1 MNKSEATALI
11 KELNKASEAYYNTG
25 HLIMSDAEFDSK
37 IEDLRRWESAT
48 GIILEKSPTQN
59 VGASILKDIKEVTHK
74 TPMLSLDKV
83 HSVDEILKFAKDNPL
98 TASVKLDGITI
109 RLTYDKNGNLIL
121 AESRGNGVVG
131 NDLTEHVK
139 NFQNVPSHIERYGSQ
154 YIIDG
159 EALIKLD
166 DFDEVNRNG
175 EFKNSRNLTAGTLA
189 SLDTSVVKNRK
200 IRWYAWENVTGS
212 AYNSFSMALLE
223 AKNLGFDVVPNKL
236 ISREHPGENI
246 NVSESTIDYFIEM
259 AKQENLP
266 QDGVVFKFDN
276 IKYGRSLGNT
286 THHFRN
292 GIAYKVYN
300 DSVETTLKSIEWT
313 MGKTGT
319 LCPVAIFD
327 PVEIEGTTVEKASL
341 HNITMMYSLIGRPWK
356 GQKIGVY
363 KANLIIPQVRW
374 GEKIGDRTCED
385 ILKLSFINIPQCCPY
400 CGSKTSIKR
409 ENDSETLYCTNE
421 NCKGRLLGK
430 LSHAASRNA
439 LDIDGLSEAT
449 IKKFIELGWLD
460 SIESFF
466 RLSDHK
472 SEISHLSGFGKKST
486 EKLLAAIESCR
497 HTTLDRFLYALS
509 IPMVGKTVSKQIS
522 DLCNGNFEKL
532 CTLITL
538 HGASYFNCLDG
549 VGDSIT
555 SSLNSFWNTNQNKV
569 INVSKNFVFEENRPT
584 ETTSELSGKTF
595 CVTGSLKHFSN
606 RDELKQRIKDMGGKV
621 SDSVTGKTS
630 FLINNDSKSTSGK
643 NKKAHELNIPIITE
657 EQFLEM
663 IGGN

>member
-1 MNKSEATALI
+1 MDKSEATALI

-25 HLIMSDAEFDSK
+25 HPIMSDYDFDKK
-37 IEDLRRWESAT
+37 IDMLKKWEEES
-48 GIILEKSPTQN
+48 GIVMADSPTHKIGYI
-59 VGASILKDIKEVTHK
+59 VSDELKEVTHNH
-74 TPMLSLDKV
+74 PMLSLDKTKSASELADFV
-83 HSVDEILKFAKDNPL
+83 GNNECIL
-98 TASVKLDGITI
+98 SVKCDG
-109 RLTYDKNGNLIL
+109 LTTSLRYANGKLVS
-121 AESRGNGVVG
+121 AETRGNGLKG
-131 NDLTEHVK
+131 FDCL
-139 NFQNVPSHIERYGSQ
+139 QNVLTMNNVPKEIPYKDNL
-154 YIIDG
+154 IIDG
-159 EALIKLD
+159 ESIVGWDTFRRINDSILD
-166 DFDEVNRNG
+166 ESKKYKHPRNLASG
-175 EFKNSRNLTAGTLA
+175 SLGLLDSKEAASRNMRFVAWRVIKGFEHK
-189 SLDTSVVKNRK
+189 SVYSDLKRAESN
-200 IRWYAWENVTGS
+200 
-212 AYNSFSMALLE
+212 
-223 AKNLGFDVVPNKL
+223 GFEVVPMWFYSNKL
-236 ISREHPGENI
+236 GKEMLSIMLDQLKEKAESENI
-246 NVSESTIDYFIEM
+246 PYDGAVMAVDDYSLAESMGRTD
-259 AKQENLP
+259 
-266 QDGVVFKFDN
+266 KFFRHS
-276 IKYGRSLGNT
+276 ISYKYEDDLFDT
-286 THHFRN
+286 VLT
-292 GIAYKVYN
+292 
-300 DSVETTLKSIEWT
+300 DIEWNT
-313 MGKTGT
+313 SKTG
-319 LCPVAIFD
+319 LINPVAIFK
-327 PVEIEGTTVEKASL
+327 PVDLNGAVTTRATL
-341 HNITMMYSLIGRPWK
+341 HNITYIKDMMLG
-356 GQKIGVY
+356 
-363 KANLIIPQVRW
+363 
-374 GEKIGDRTCED
+374 IGDR
-385 ILKLSFINIPQCCPY
+385 IRIYRSNMVIPKVHESIDKSGHFKIPSRCPA
-400 CGSKTSIKR
+400 CGAPTKIAK

-466 RLSDHK
+466 HLSDHK

-522 DLCNGNFEKL
+522 DLCDGNFEKL

-555 SSLNSFWNTNQNKV
+555 SSLNNFWNTNQNKV
-569 INVSKNFVFEENRPT
+569 INVSKNFIFEENQPT

-621 SDSVTGKTS
+621 SDSVTSKTS

>member
-1 MNKSEATALI
+1 MDKSEATALI

-25 HLIMSDAEFDSK
+25 HPIMSDYDFDKK
-37 IEDLRRWESAT
+37 IDMLKKWEEES
-48 GIILEKSPTQN
+48 GIVMADSPTHKIGYI
-59 VGASILKDIKEVTHK
+59 VSDELKEVTHNH
-74 TPMLSLDKV
+74 PMLSLDKTK
-83 HSVDEILKFAKDNPL
+83 SVSELADFVGNNECIL
-98 TASVKLDGITI
+98 SVKCDG
-109 RLTYDKNGNLIL
+109 LTTSLRYANGKLVS
-121 AESRGNGVVG
+121 AETRGNGLKG
-131 NDLTEHVK
+131 FDCL
-139 NFQNVPSHIERYGSQ
+139 QNVLTMNNVPKEIPYKDNL
-154 YIIDG
+154 IIDG
-159 EALIKLD
+159 ESIVGWDTFRRINDSILD
-166 DFDEVNRNG
+166 ESKKYKHPRNLASG
-175 EFKNSRNLTAGTLA
+175 SLGLLDSKEAASRNMRFVAWRVIKGFEHK
-189 SLDTSVVKNRK
+189 SVYSDLKRAESN
-200 IRWYAWENVTGS
+200 
-212 AYNSFSMALLE
+212 
-223 AKNLGFDVVPNKL
+223 GFEVVPMWFYSNKL
-236 ISREHPGENI
+236 GKEMLSIMLDQLKEKAESENI
-246 NVSESTIDYFIEM
+246 PYDGAVMAVDDYSLAESMGRTD
-259 AKQENLP
+259 
-266 QDGVVFKFDN
+266 KFFRHS
-276 IKYGRSLGNT
+276 ISYKYEDDLFDT
-286 THHFRN
+286 VLT
-292 GIAYKVYN
+292 
-300 DSVETTLKSIEWT
+300 DIEWNT
-313 MGKTGT
+313 SKTG
-319 LCPVAIFD
+319 LINPVAIFK
-327 PVEIEGTTVEKASL
+327 PVDLNGAVTTRATL
-341 HNITMMYSLIGRPWK
+341 HNITYIKDMMLG
-356 GQKIGVY
+356 
-363 KANLIIPQVRW
+363 
-374 GEKIGDRTCED
+374 IGDR
-385 ILKLSFINIPQCCPY
+385 IRIYRSNMVIPKVHESIDKSGHFKIPSRCPA
-400 CGSKTSIKR
+400 CGAPTKIAK

-466 RLSDHK
+466 HLSDHK

-522 DLCNGNFEKL
+522 DLCDGNFEKL

-555 SSLNSFWNTNQNKV
+555 SSLNSFWNANQNKV
-569 INVSKNFVFEENRPT
+569 INVSKNFVFEENQPT

-621 SDSVTGKTS
+621 SDSVTSKTS

>member
-1 MNKSEATALI
+1 MYLEVKIDKSEATALI

-25 HLIMSDAEFDSK
+25 HPIMSDYDFDKK
-37 IEDLRRWESAT
+37 IDMLKKWEEES
-48 GIILEKSPTQN
+48 GIVMADSPTHKIGYI
-59 VGASILKDIKEVTHK
+59 VSDELKEVTHNH
-74 TPMLSLDKV
+74 PMLSLDKTKSASELADFV
-83 HSVDEILKFAKDNPL
+83 GNNECIL
-98 TASVKLDGITI
+98 SVKCDG
-109 RLTYDKNGNLIL
+109 LTTSLRYANGKLVS
-121 AESRGNGVVG
+121 AETRGNGLKG
-131 NDLTEHVK
+131 FDCL
-139 NFQNVPSHIERYGSQ
+139 QNVLTMNNVPKEIPYKDNL
-154 YIIDG
+154 IIDG
-159 EALIKLD
+159 ESIVGWDTFRRINDSILD
-166 DFDEVNRNG
+166 ESKKYKHPRNLASG
-175 EFKNSRNLTAGTLA
+175 SLGLLDSKEAASRNMRFVAWRVIKGFEHK
-189 SLDTSVVKNRK
+189 SVYSDLKRAESN
-200 IRWYAWENVTGS
+200 
-212 AYNSFSMALLE
+212 
-223 AKNLGFDVVPNKL
+223 GFEVVPMWFYSNKL
-236 ISREHPGENI
+236 GKEMLSIMLDQLKEKAESENI
-246 NVSESTIDYFIEM
+246 PYDGAVMAVDDYSLAESMGRTD
-259 AKQENLP
+259 
-266 QDGVVFKFDN
+266 KFFRHS
-276 IKYGRSLGNT
+276 ISYKYEDDLFDT
-286 THHFRN
+286 VLT
-292 GIAYKVYN
+292 
-300 DSVETTLKSIEWT
+300 DIEWNT
-313 MGKTGT
+313 SKTG
-319 LCPVAIFD
+319 LINPVAIFK
-327 PVEIEGTTVEKASL
+327 PVDLNGAVTTRATL
-341 HNITMMYSLIGRPWK
+341 HNITYIKDMMLG
-356 GQKIGVY
+356 
-363 KANLIIPQVRW
+363 
-374 GEKIGDRTCED
+374 IGDR
-385 ILKLSFINIPQCCPY
+385 IRIYRSNMVIPKVHESIDKSGHFKIPSRCPA
-400 CGSKTSIKR
+400 CGAPTKIAK

-466 RLSDHK
+466 HLSDHK

-522 DLCNGNFEKL
+522 DLCDGNFEKL

-555 SSLNSFWNTNQNKV
+555 SSLNSFWNANQNKV
-569 INVSKNFVFEENRPT
+569 INVSKNFVFEENQPT

-621 SDSVTGKTS
+621 SDSVTSKTS

>member
-1 MNKSEATALI
+1 MDKSEATALI

-25 HLIMSDAEFDSK
+25 HPIMSDYDFDKK
-37 IEDLRRWESAT
+37 IDMLKKWEEES
-48 GIILEKSPTQN
+48 GIVMADSPTHK
-59 VGASILKDIKEVTHK
+59 VGYVVADELKKVMHNH
-74 TPMLSLDKV
+74 PMLSLDKTK
-83 HSVDEILKFAKDNPL
+83 SVSELADFVGNNECIL
-98 TASVKLDGITI
+98 SVKCDGLTTSLRYANGKLVSAETRGNGLKGFDCLQNVLTMNNVPKEIPYKDDLVIDGESIVGWDTFRRINDGILDESKKYKHPRNLASGSLGLLDSKEAACRNMRFVAWRVIKGFEHKSVFSDLKRAESNGFEVVPMWFYSNKLGKETLSTMLDQLKEKAEAENI
-109 RLTYDKNGNLIL
+109 PYDGAVMAVDDYSL
-121 AESRGNGVVG
+121 AESMGRTDEFFRHSISYKYED
-131 NDLTEHVK
+131 DL
-139 NFQNVPSHIERYGSQ
+139 
-154 YIIDG
+154 
-159 EALIKLD
+159 
-166 DFDEVNRNG
+166 FDTV
-175 EFKNSRNLTAGTLA
+175 LT
-189 SLDTSVVKNRK
+189 D
-200 IRWYAWENVTGS
+200 
-212 AYNSFSMALLE
+212 
-223 AKNLGFDVVPNKL
+223 
-236 ISREHPGENI
+236 
-246 NVSESTIDYFIEM
+246 
-259 AKQENLP
+259 
-266 QDGVVFKFDN
+266 
-276 IKYGRSLGNT
+276 
-286 THHFRN
+286 
-292 GIAYKVYN
+292 
-300 DSVETTLKSIEWT
+300 IEWNT
-313 MGKTGT
+313 SKTG
-319 LCPVAIFD
+319 LINPVAIFK
-327 PVEIEGTTVEKASL
+327 PVDLNGAVTTRATL
-341 HNITMMYSLIGRPWK
+341 HNITYIKDMMLG
-356 GQKIGVY
+356 
-363 KANLIIPQVRW
+363 
-374 GEKIGDRTCED
+374 IGDR
-385 ILKLSFINIPQCCPY
+385 IRIYRSNMVIPKVHESIDKSGHFKIPSRCPA
-400 CGSKTSIKR
+400 CGAPTKIAK

-449 IKKFIELGWLD
+449 IKKFIELSWLD

-466 RLSDHK
+466 HLSDRK

-522 DLCNGNFEKL
+522 DFCDGNFEKL

-569 INVSKNFVFEENRPT
+569 INVSKNFVFEENQPT

-595 CVTGSLKHFSN
+595 CVTGSLKRFSN

>member
-1 MNKSEATALI
+1 MDKSEATALI
-11 KELNKASEAYYNTG
+11 KELNKASESYYNTG
-25 HLIMSDAEFDSK
+25 HPIMSDYDFDKK
-37 IEDLRRWESAT
+37 IDMLKKWEEES
-48 GIILEKSPTQN
+48 GIVMADSPTHKIGYI
-59 VGASILKDIKEVTHK
+59 VSDELKEVTHNH
-74 TPMLSLDKV
+74 PMLSLDKTKSASELADFV
-83 HSVDEILKFAKDNPL
+83 GNNECIL
-98 TASVKLDGITI
+98 SVKCDG
-109 RLTYDKNGNLIL
+109 LTTSLRYANGKLVS
-121 AESRGNGVVG
+121 AETRGNGLKG
-131 NDLTEHVK
+131 FDCL
-139 NFQNVPSHIERYGSQ
+139 QNVLTMNNVPKEIPYKDNL
-154 YIIDG
+154 IIDG
-159 EALIKLD
+159 ESIVGWDTFRRINDSILD
-166 DFDEVNRNG
+166 ESKKYKHPRNLASG
-175 EFKNSRNLTAGTLA
+175 SLGLLDSKEAASRNMRFVAWRVIKGFEHK
-189 SLDTSVVKNRK
+189 SVYSDLKRAESN
-200 IRWYAWENVTGS
+200 
-212 AYNSFSMALLE
+212 
-223 AKNLGFDVVPNKL
+223 GFEVVPMWFYSNKL
-236 ISREHPGENI
+236 GKEMLSTMLDQLKEKAEAENI
-246 NVSESTIDYFIEM
+246 PYDGAVMAVDDYSLAESMGRTDEFFRHSISYKYEDD
-259 AKQENLP
+259 L
-266 QDGVVFKFDN
+266 FDTV
-276 IKYGRSLGNT
+276 LT
-286 THHFRN
+286 
-292 GIAYKVYN
+292 
-300 DSVETTLKSIEWT
+300 DIEWNT
-313 MGKTGT
+313 SKTG
-319 LCPVAIFD
+319 LINPVAIFK
-327 PVEIEGTTVEKASL
+327 PVDLNGAVTTRATL
-341 HNITMMYSLIGRPWK
+341 HNITYIKDMMLG
-356 GQKIGVY
+356 
-363 KANLIIPQVRW
+363 
-374 GEKIGDRTCED
+374 IGDR
-385 ILKLSFINIPQCCPY
+385 IRIYRSNMVIPKVHESIDKSGHFKIPSRCPA
-400 CGSKTSIKR
+400 CGAPTKIAK

-439 LDIDGLSEAT
+439 LDIEGLSEAT

-466 RLSDHK
+466 HLSDHK

-522 DLCNGNFEKL
+522 DFCDGNFEKL

-555 SSLNSFWNTNQNKV
+555 SSLNSFWNANQNKV
-569 INVSKNFVFEENRPT
+569 INVSKNFVFEENQPT
-584 ETTSELSGKTF
+584 ETTSELSGKTL

>member
-1 MNKSEATALI
+1 MDKNEATALI

-25 HLIMSDAEFDSK
+25 HPIMSDYDFDKK
-37 IEDLRRWESAT
+37 IDMLKKWEEES
-48 GIILEKSPTQN
+48 GIVMADSPTHKIGYI
-59 VGASILKDIKEVTHK
+59 VSDELKEVTHNH
-74 TPMLSLDKV
+74 PMLSLDKTKSASELADFV
-83 HSVDEILKFAKDNPL
+83 GNNECIL
-98 TASVKLDGITI
+98 SVKCDG
-109 RLTYDKNGNLIL
+109 LTTSLRYANGKLVS
-121 AESRGNGVVG
+121 AETRGNGLKG
-131 NDLTEHVK
+131 FECL
-139 NFQNVPSHIERYGSQ
+139 QNVLTMNNVPKEIPYKDNL
-154 YIIDG
+154 IIDG
-159 EALIKLD
+159 ESIVGWDTFRRINDSILD
-166 DFDEVNRNG
+166 ESKKYKHPRNLASG
-175 EFKNSRNLTAGTLA
+175 SLGLLDSKEAASRNMRFVAWRVIKGFEHK
-189 SLDTSVVKNRK
+189 SVYSDLKRAESN
-200 IRWYAWENVTGS
+200 
-212 AYNSFSMALLE
+212 
-223 AKNLGFDVVPNKL
+223 GFEVVPMWFYSNKL
-236 ISREHPGENI
+236 GKEMLSIMLDQLKEKAESENI
-246 NVSESTIDYFIEM
+246 PYDGAVMAVDDYSLAESMGRTD
-259 AKQENLP
+259 
-266 QDGVVFKFDN
+266 KFFRHS
-276 IKYGRSLGNT
+276 ISYKYEDDLFDT
-286 THHFRN
+286 VLT
-292 GIAYKVYN
+292 
-300 DSVETTLKSIEWT
+300 DIEWNT
-313 MGKTGT
+313 SKTG
-319 LCPVAIFD
+319 LINPVAIFK
-327 PVEIEGTTVEKASL
+327 PVDLNGAVTTRATL
-341 HNITMMYSLIGRPWK
+341 HNITYIKDMMLG
-356 GQKIGVY
+356 
-363 KANLIIPQVRW
+363 
-374 GEKIGDRTCED
+374 IGDR
-385 ILKLSFINIPQCCPY
+385 IRIYRSNMVIPKVHESIDKSGHFKIPSRCPA
-400 CGSKTSIKR
+400 CGAPTKIAK

-466 RLSDHK
+466 HLSDHK

-522 DLCNGNFEKL
+522 DLCDGNFEKL

-569 INVSKNFVFEENRPT
+569 INVSKNFIFEENQPT

>member
-1 MNKSEATALI
+1 MDKSEATALI
-11 KELNKASEAYYNTG
+11 KELNKASEAYYNTC
-25 HLIMSDAEFDSK
+25 HPIMSDYDFDKK
-37 IEDLRRWESAT
+37 IDMLKKWEEES
-48 GIILEKSPTQN
+48 GIVMADSPTHK
-59 VGASILKDIKEVTHK
+59 VGYVVADELKKVTHNH
-74 TPMLSLDKV
+74 PMLSLDKTK
-83 HSVDEILKFAKDNPL
+83 SVSELADFVGNNECILSVKCDGLTTSLRYANGKLVSAETRGDGLKGFDCLQNVLTMNNVPKEIPYKDNL
-98 TASVKLDGITI
+98 
-109 RLTYDKNGNLIL
+109 
-121 AESRGNGVVG
+121 
-131 NDLTEHVK
+131 
-139 NFQNVPSHIERYGSQ
+139 
-154 YIIDG
+154 IIDG
-159 EALIKLD
+159 ESIVGWDTFRRINDSILD
-166 DFDEVNRNG
+166 ES
-175 EFKNSRNLTAGTLA
+175 KKYKHPRNLA
-189 SLDTSVVKNRK
+189 SGSLGLLDSKEAACRNMRFVAWRVIKGFEHKSV
-200 IRWYAWENVTGS
+200 
-212 AYNSFSMALLE
+212 FSDLKRAE
-223 AKNLGFDVVPNKL
+223 SNGFEVVPMWFYSNKL
-236 ISREHPGENI
+236 GKEMLSTMLDQLKEKAEAENI
-246 NVSESTIDYFIEM
+246 PYDGAVMAVDDYSLAESMGRTDEFFRHSISYKYEDD
-259 AKQENLP
+259 L
-266 QDGVVFKFDN
+266 FDTV
-276 IKYGRSLGNT
+276 LT
-286 THHFRN
+286 
-292 GIAYKVYN
+292 
-300 DSVETTLKSIEWT
+300 DIEWNT
-313 MGKTGT
+313 SKTG
-319 LCPVAIFD
+319 LINPVAIFK
-327 PVEIEGTTVEKASL
+327 PVDLNGAVTTRATL
-341 HNITMMYSLIGRPWK
+341 HNITYIKDMMLG
-356 GQKIGVY
+356 
-363 KANLIIPQVRW
+363 
-374 GEKIGDRTCED
+374 IGDR
-385 ILKLSFINIPQCCPY
+385 IRIYRSNMVIPKVHESIDKSGHFKIPSRCPA
-400 CGSKTSIKR
+400 CGAPTKIAK

-466 RLSDHK
+466 HLSDHK
-472 SEISHLSGFGKKST
+472 SEISHLYGFGKKST

-522 DLCNGNFEKL
+522 DLCDGNFEKL

-569 INVSKNFVFEENRPT
+569 ISVSKNFVFEENQPT